1 MKYPDH
7 VRGDSSDRVDVGDD
21 KLLRKDAVV
30 LVLVVAVAVVLVVPS
45 SRVSTF
51 RHEEEEGA
59 SFSSLLSFG

>member
-21 KLLRKDAVV
+21 KLLRKGAV
-30 LVLVVAVAVVLVVPS
+30 VLVVAVAVVLVVPS